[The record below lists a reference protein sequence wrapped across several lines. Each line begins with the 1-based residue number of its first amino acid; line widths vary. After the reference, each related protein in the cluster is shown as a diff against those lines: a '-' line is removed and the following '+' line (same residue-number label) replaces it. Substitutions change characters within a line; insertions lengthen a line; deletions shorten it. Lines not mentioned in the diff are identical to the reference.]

1 MVTSGVLADLL
12 EAAAA
17 YAGAA
22 LGGATAKYLTWGI
35 MRMG

>member
-1 MVTSGVLADLL
+1 MVTSGVLADLF
-12 EAAAA
+12 EAVVPC
-17 YAGAA
+17 AGAA